1 MYRWCGRAGDYEG
14 GAGMGM
20 DSGLRPPVGLIASRM
35 EALFASVRGSD
46 GGPHPA
52 DVAAAINGAAGD
64 HVISATYL
72 WQLRTGRRDNPTYK
86 HLVAL
91 ARYFGVSPA
100 FFFDEAEAA
109 RGAIPPEAALAM
121 RFDEIQQIA
130 IEAAGLSPRSRQ
142 AIRDLI
148 ASARAIGPG
157 M

>member
-1 MYRWCGRAGDYEG
+1 MR
-14 GAGMGM
+14 
-20 DSGLRPPVGLIASRM
+20 SQLRPPEGLIASRI
-35 EALFASVRGSD
+35 EALFASVREPD

-52 DVAAAINGAAGD
+52 EVAAAINTAAGE
-64 HVISATYL
+64 HVISPTYL

-91 ARYFGVSPA
+91 ARYFDVSPA
-100 FFFDEAEAA
+100 FFFDEAESG

-121 RFDEIQQIA
+121 RYDEIRQIA

-148 ASARAIGPG
+148 ASARAIGPES
-157 M
+157 